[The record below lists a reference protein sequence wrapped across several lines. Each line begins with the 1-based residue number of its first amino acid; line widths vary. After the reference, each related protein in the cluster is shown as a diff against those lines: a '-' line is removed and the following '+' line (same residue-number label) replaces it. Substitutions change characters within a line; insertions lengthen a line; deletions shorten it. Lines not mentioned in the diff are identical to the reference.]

1 MQIDVESKKSKNIY
15 FPPLAPR
22 KQKKM
27 ENFRLKN
34 FLFVDTTANLS
45 KKKLI
50 FKPRKKRIFE
60 EI

>member
-22 KQKKM
+22 KPTKM

-34 FLFVDTTANLS
+34 FLFVDTTNLS

-50 FKPRKKRIFE
+50 FKPRKKRSFE